1 MTSVTLKEFEPS
13 AYSLTKTLK
22 GIKEDG
28 TARSFNEALEYAT
41 AVLKEH
47 GFGVIT
53 TVDAREILKKKIDV
67 ELSRPYMML
76 GVCNPKIALSLL
88 QENPSAGLFLPC
100 NVIFTEN
107 QDGKTVVSFALAR
120 TVFAGMDSETL
131 KQHAAE
137 IDPKLQACFD
147 ALE

>member
-1 MTSVTLKEFEPS
+1 MTSVTLNEYAPN

-22 GIKEDG
+22 GTKDDG
-28 TARSFNEALEYAT
+28 TAMSFNEALEYAT

-67 ELSRPYMML
+67 ELSRPYVML
-76 GVCNPKIALSLL
+76 GVCNPKVALSLL

-100 NVIFTEN
+100 NVVFTEN
-107 QDGKTVVSFALAR
+107 RDGKTVVSFALAK
-120 TVFAGMDSETL
+120 TVFAGTDSESL

>member
-1 MTSVTLKEFEPS
+1 MTSVTLKEFAPS

-22 GIKEDG
+22 GTKDDG
-28 TARSFNEALEYAT
+28 TARSFEEALEYAT
-41 AVLKEH
+41 AILKEH

-67 ELSRPYMML
+67 ELSRPYVML

-88 QENPSAGLFLPC
+88 QESPSAGLFLPC
-100 NVIFTEN
+100 NVVFTKN
-107 QDGKTVVSFALAR
+107 KDGKTLVSFALSK
-120 TVFAGMDSETL
+120 TVFAGTDSETL
-131 KQHAAE
+131 KQHSAK
-137 IDPKLQACFD
+137 IDPKLQGCFD

>member
-1 MTSVTLKEFEPS
+1 M
-13 AYSLTKTLK
+13 
-22 GIKEDG
+22 
-28 TARSFNEALEYAT
+28 EYAI
-41 AVLKEH
+41 AILKEH

-67 ELSRPYMML
+67 ELSRPYVML
-76 GVCNPKIALSLL
+76 GVCNPKVALSLL

-100 NVIFTEN
+100 NVVFTES
-107 QDGKTVVSFALAR
+107 QSGKTVVSFALAK
-120 TVFAGMDSETL
+120 TVFARTDSETL

>member
-1 MTSVTLKEFEPS
+1 MTSITLNEYAPS

-22 GIKEDG
+22 GTKDDG
-28 TARSFNEALEYAT
+28 TAMSFNEALEYAT

-67 ELSRPYMML
+67 ELSRPYVML

-100 NVIFTEN
+100 NVVFTEN

-120 TVFAGMDSETL
+120 TVFAGTDSETL
-131 KQHAAE
+131 KQHARE